1 MSDRTPE
8 DRDRFKESREQG
20 RAARKKMQEIL
31 DRVEA
36 RRLERE
42 KKAKK

>member
-8 DRDRFKESREQG
+8 DRARFKETIEQG

-36 RRLERE
+36 GRLERQKHS
-42 KKAKK
+42 KK

>member
-1 MSDRTPE
+1 MTGRTPD
-8 DRDRFKESREQG
+8 DRDRFKDSIEQG

-36 RRLERE
+36 RRLERQ
-42 KKAKK
+42 KNAKK

>member
-1 MSDRTPE
+1 MSGRTPE
-8 DRDRFKESREQG
+8 DRDRFRENIERG

-36 RRLERE
+36 RRLERQ
-42 KKAKK
+42 KHSKQ

>member
-1 MSDRTPE
+1 MTGRTPE
-8 DRDRFKESREQG
+8 DRDRFRQTIEQG

-36 RRLERE
+36 RRLARQ
-42 KKAKK
+42 KRSK

>member
-1 MSDRTPE
+1 MKDRTPE
-8 DRDRFKESREQG
+8 DREHSRHVIEQG
-20 RAARKKMQEIL
+20 RAARRKMQEIL

-42 KKAKK
+42 KNAKK

>member
-1 MSDRTPE
+1 MSERTPD
-8 DRDRFKESREQG
+8 DRDRFRESIERG

-36 RRLERE
+36 RRIERE
-42 KKAKK
+42 KNAKK